1 MASLATKARE
11 AASKV
16 FRQQFRQSSLAA
28 ISNTTRNFTSTTT
41 PIDNEWSVKGLKYK
55 RIDPNFDSNILF
67 QFNKT
72 YGSTPLNFIPDEP
85 VKEHLAKIKT
95 GETIV
100 WGAFD
105 ENNNDELVGFISGE
119 VGCEY
124 WLETGAGKD
133 ATCFIHEFV
142 VNPNL
147 RGKKIGQHL
156 TLISVDPDLGIFG
169 VNDNVKEMYTTVH
182 VENVPSRTAF
192 VRSGYEEVLT
202 YTDHARDRATT
213 VLKCTR
219 NNKVKSELPT
229 ARPMRIIGV
238 QSGNAVDGIDV
249 GIFDFE
255 PLERDLEDP
264 HKLSKPLK
272 YKTIAN
278 KTFSFTKEQREYV
291 LSLRG
296 LKLEDGNEY
305 ARGNYKMGEWCA
317 ENVNA
322 LLKETNISK
331 ESIQLVSS
339 HGQTVSGHPHW
350 EFGDLSVI
358 AQKTGITTVGDFRPA
373 DVAAGGNGTPCTC
386 TYDSIMLR
394 PENGTKWRCA
404 INIGGT
410 SSVTFC
416 PPQNDSN
423 AVPHG
428 LDPGL
433 GVFFMDLC
441 TQAIDPNLDYDE
453 NGNIARS
460 GTTNEELLAEMLEYK
475 YYKQETL
482 PIGVGPNDF
491 PETLFKQWHSRAQEL
506 GVSNVDF
513 LTTLTDQSTKQ
524 IALACKKFGGENI
537 VGNGVVGDV
546 ILRGGVTNNSFWVE
560 RLKFHM
566 SNELD
571 TTIEKILTLDDIGLE
586 EESWENAMY
595 AMFGYLCFNNA
606 YNFVPSCTGAS
617 YPVVG
622 GRLAPGQN
630 FKSFHL
636 HNEQQEI

>member
-1 MASLATKARE
+1 MVSLATKLRDTSCRA
-11 AASKV
+11 
-16 FRQQFRQSSLAA
+16 FRQRFGASSLARSYA
-28 ISNTTRNFTSTTT
+28 STT
-41 PIDNEWSVKGLKYK
+41 PVESREWKVNGLTYK
-55 RIDPNFDSNILF
+55 RVDPTFDSNVLF
-67 QFNKT
+67 EFNKA
-72 YGSTPLNFIPDEP
+72 YGSSPLNFIPDEP
-85 VKEHLAKIKT
+85 VKEHFSKLKT
-95 GETIV
+95 GQTIV
-100 WGAFD
+100 WAAFD
-105 ENNNDELVGFISGE
+105 EAKDNELVGFISGE
-119 VGCEY
+119 VGCDY
-124 WLETGAGKD
+124 WLETGAGKT

-142 VNPNL
+142 VNPEL

-156 TLISVDPDLGIFG
+156 TQISVDPELGIFG
-169 VNDNVKEMYTTVH
+169 VNDEVKEMYTTVH

-202 YTDHARDRATT
+202 YTDHMRDRATT
-213 VLKCTR
+213 VLKCSR
-219 NNKVKSELPT
+219 SKKVKSKLPA
-229 ARPMRIIGV
+229 ARHMRVIGI

-255 PLERDLEDP
+255 PLERDSTDP
-264 HKLSKPLK
+264 QKLAKPLK
-272 YKTIAN
+272 YRTVAN

-291 LSLRG
+291 LGLRG

-322 LLKETNISK
+322 LLEETNISK
-331 ESIQLVSS
+331 DSVQLVSS

-394 PENGTKWRCA
+394 PQTGTKWRCA

-416 PPQNDSN
+416 PPLSDTS

-441 TQAIDPNLDYDE
+441 TQVIDPTLDYDE
-453 NGNIARS
+453 NGNMARS
-460 GTTNEELLAEMLEYK
+460 GTTNEQLLAEMLEYK
-475 YYKQETL
+475 YYKQQNL
-482 PIGVGPNDF
+482 PIGVGPDDF
-491 PETLFKQWHSRAQEL
+491 PETLFKSWHNRAQEL
-506 GVSNVDF
+506 GVSNIDF

-537 VGNGVVGDV
+537 VGDGVVGDV

-560 RLKFHM
+560 RLRFHM
-566 SNELD
+566 SNELG
-571 TTIEKILTLDDIGLE
+571 TNIEKILTLDDIGLE

-622 GRLAPGQN
+622 GRLAPGKN
-630 FKSFHL
+630 FKSFQL
-636 HNEQQEI
+636 MNEQKEL